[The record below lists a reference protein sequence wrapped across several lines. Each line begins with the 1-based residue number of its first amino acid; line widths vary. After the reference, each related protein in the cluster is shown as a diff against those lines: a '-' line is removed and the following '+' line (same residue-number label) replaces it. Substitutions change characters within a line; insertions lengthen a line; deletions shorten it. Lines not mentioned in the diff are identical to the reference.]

1 MSTPKTPKIPKK
13 AIVEL
18 SAELQSTVQA
28 GWFALRSPYSAP
40 LVDGL
45 KQRIP
50 SAGRSYEP
58 SSKTWKI
65 AEAYRPMVKIL
76 LDEAQIKAI
85 ELPGVSATPITVPV
99 SAPVSVPV
107 TAPEIMAVA
116 ISNEAISEEAAA
128 IREERFRA
136 AGLEKAIKPPVIP
149 EDVISPWV
157 SAFQTLSVPE
167 RMLAYQSL
175 SKALS
180 ERNEGWPIIQAA
192 WTQLTG

>member
-1 MSTPKTPKIPKK
+1 MTTPEKPKEK
-13 AIVEL
+13 VQRVHR
-18 SAELQSTVQA
+18 SGAELQPALQD
-28 GWFALRSPYSAP
+28 GWFVLRSPYSAP
-40 LVDGL
+40 LVEGL

-50 SAGRSYEP
+50 SAGRQYEP
-58 SSKTWKI
+58 SDKTWRI
-65 AEAYRPMVKIL
+65 AEAYRPMVRIL
-76 LDEAQIKAI
+76 LNEAQIPI
-85 ELPGVSATPITVPV
+85 NELPGVSEAQITVPV

-107 TAPEIMAVA
+107 TTTEIMAVA

-136 AGLEKAIKPPVIP
+136 AGLEKAIEPPVIP